1 MSNNV
6 SLDGL
11 APHTAEMPAVALS
24 DPAIIV
30 LAEGDSTSAVNNA
43 RGHIFEK
50 FVAQLLHAFGYSKP
64 TRESLNVTANGIE
77 IDVVA
82 THELSAHTALAE
94 CKAYT
99 SAVSAAMLGTFHSKV
114 VTRRYTD
121 PATQGFFVAIPR
133 LTSNGQQLADLI
145 TKNDNSFRC
154 LTSRSI
160 VAFLKERRTI
170 VDCPI
175 DGILQSDPAV
185 IVSAHGVY
193 SACIELDRDKRT
205 PLRVLVWGTNGTVP
219 EPLTTALSIDPY
231 SQERPVVD
239 AHGPSEAQE
248 PAQEPVDMIVT
259 VNGSQSDF
267 EYQLPASPRFFVGRK
282 SLVRQLENAID
293 DKAGVVVLN
302 AQSGWGKSS
311 AALRLQSIASERSG
325 CSLIIDSRTATHRR
339 FVTDSLR
346 VAAQKAHTEGVL
358 MLPAN
363 ASWGSLSSA
372 AKTLADAAWTGG
384 PLIVFFD
391 QFENVFRDE
400 SLTREFRDL
409 ALTARDLSDRIL
421 IGFAWKTDLVGW
433 TESHPYQLRDDIRS
447 NATVLTIGPLGASE
461 IDTLLRRLEK
471 EIDKPLAK
479 DLKTR
484 LREYSQGLPWLFKK
498 LAGHLIREIK
508 SGASQERLA
517 SEALN
522 VQGLFDADLAE
533 LGPTEQEALRHIA
546 RYAPIAISEVM
557 ERVTAPVV
565 ESLVNRRLVVQ
576 VGERLDTYWD
586 IFRDYL
592 NNGRIPVEDSYILRQ
607 SPNSV
612 ARLLREVR
620 RDDGDSS
627 VPDIAGRLGTSENAV
642 FNLSRELRL
651 LGTTTYEPNR
661 VQLLSEIWN
670 SADQE
675 AELRRRVSSS
685 LRRHRSYSAFLSL
698 AERLGNVSISSF
710 SKELPSAFPAV
721 EVSES
726 TWTSYARVHLQWFEY
741 SGLAET
747 KSGISWTAPPEGTSG
762 SGSLLGAKLGRRSRG
777 GFPHDAPRPS
787 MELLLEVSS
796 GVVVVEESRKRALR
810 PLLVLNA
817 VEVAEDGTITLAKP
831 SLIEDG
837 RIDSGELLA
846 LMKAVPGVQAGLN
859 VLEQN
864 PSAPGFAVGSA
875 VRSTISAQWTDSTTK
890 GLGGHLRSW
899 ARFAGVKTLP
909 VPRKSSKDA

>member
-1 MSNNV
+1 MTTV
-6 SLDGL
+6 SLPD
-11 APHTAEMPAVALS
+11 PAV
-24 DPAIIV
+24 IV
-30 LAEGDSTSAVNNA
+30 LAEGDTASAINNA

-50 FVAQLLHAFGYSKP
+50 FVAQLLHAFGYSEP
-64 TRESLNVTANGIE
+64 TRESLNVTADGIE

-82 THELSAHTALAE
+82 THGLSGHTALAE

-114 VTRRYTD
+114 VTRRYID
-121 PATQGFFVAIPR
+121 PTTQGFFVAIPR
-133 LTSNGQQLADLI
+133 LTSSGQQVADLI
-145 TKNDNSFRC
+145 TKNDANFRC
-154 LTSRSI
+154 LTSRTI
-160 VAFLKERRTI
+160 VDFLKERGTV

-175 DGILQSDPAV
+175 QGILQSDPAV

-193 SACIELDRDKRT
+193 SACIELDQEKRT
-205 PLRVLVWGTNGTVP
+205 PLRVLVWGANGAVP
-219 EPLTTALSIDPY
+219 EPLAAALSLDPY
-231 SQERPVVD
+231 AQERPVVD
-239 AHGPSEAQE
+239 ARGSSEPQKPPQE
-248 PAQEPVDMIVT
+248 PADVIVT
-259 VNGSQSDF
+259 VNGSKSDF
-267 EYQLPASPRFFVGRK
+267 EYQLPASPKFFVGRK
-282 SLVRQLENAID
+282 VLVRELENAID
-293 DKAGVVVLN
+293 NNAGVIVLN

-311 AALRLQSIASERSG
+311 AALRLQAIAADRSG
-325 CSLIIDSRTATHRR
+325 CSLIVDSRTATHRR
-339 FVTDSLR
+339 FVTDALR
-346 VAAQKAHTEGVL
+346 LAAQKAQADGVL
-358 MLPAN
+358 ELPAS
-363 ASWGSLSSA
+363 ASWGSLTSA
-372 AKTLADAAWTGG
+372 AKTLADATWKGG
-384 PLIVFFD
+384 PLVVFFD

-400 SLTREFRDL
+400 SITREFRDL

-447 NATVLTIGPLGASE
+447 NATVLAIEPLGASE

-471 EIDKPLAK
+471 EIDTTLAK

-498 LAGHLIREIK
+498 LAGHLIREIRA
-508 SGASQERLA
+508 GASQEKLA

-546 RYAPIAISEVM
+546 RYAPISISEVM
-557 ERVTAPVV
+557 ERVTAPIV
-565 ESLVNRRLVVQ
+565 ESLVNRRLIVQ

-592 NNGRIPVEDSYILRQ
+592 NNGRVPVEDSYILRQ

-627 VPDIAGRLGTSENAV
+627 VPDVAARLGTSENAV

-661 VQLLSEIWN
+661 VQLLPEIWN
-670 SADQE
+670 SQDKE
-675 AELRRRVSSS
+675 AELRRRISSA

-698 AERLGNVSISSF
+698 TERLGNISISSF
-710 SKELPSAFPAV
+710 SKELPNVFPAV
-721 EVSES
+721 EVSGS

-741 SGLAET
+741 SGLAES
-747 KSGISWTAPPEGTSG
+747 KSGISWTATPEGAPG
-762 SGSLLGAKLGRRSRG
+762 SGSLLGTKVGRRSRG

-787 MELLLEVSS
+787 MELLVEISK
-796 GVVVVEESRKRALR
+796 GGVVVEEARKRALG
-810 PLLVLNA
+810 PLLALSA
-817 VEVAEDGTITLAKP
+817 VEVAEDGTVTLASP
-831 SLIEDG
+831 SLVVDDKIALE
-837 RIDSGELLA
+837 ELLA
-846 LMKAVPGVQAGLN
+846 LMKAVPGVQAGLS

-864 PSAPGFAVGSA
+864 PAATGLEVGRA
-875 VRSTISAQWTDSTTK
+875 VRSAISAQWTDSTAK

-899 ARFAGVKTLP
+899 ARFAGVKILP
-909 VPRKSSKDA
+909 IPRKSKNGA